1 MVFGLTALAWI
12 TRSEPFGGWSKWCD
26 LPGANDAS
34 VAFVGVLLLF
44 VLPDGSGR
52 EGEKGRLL
60 DWESAQKVPFGMLLL
75 FAGGICLAEGIRVS
89 GLSERAVGVLSGV
102 GTLPVLGMIV
112 VICLLMTFLTEVTS
126 NTASTLLMLPI
137 LGAVAVA
144 NGVDPKLL
152 MLPAALSASC
162 ALMLPVGT
170 APNAVV
176 FGTGFL
182 TVPRMARE
190 GLVLNLIRVVVI
202 ALYCWLLG

>member
-1 MVFGLTALAWI
+1 
-12 TRSEPFGGWSKWCD
+12 
-26 LPGANDAS
+26 
-34 VAFVGVLLLF
+34 
-44 VLPDGSGR
+44 
-52 EGEKGRLL
+52 
-60 DWESAQKVPFGMLLL
+60 
-75 FAGGICLAEGIRVS
+75 
-89 GLSERAVGVLSGV
+89 
-102 GTLPVLGMIV
+102 

-162 ALMLPVGT
+162 AFMLPVGT

-190 GLVLNLIRVVVI
+190 GLVLNLIGVVVI

>member
-1 MVFGLTALAWI
+1 
-12 TRSEPFGGWSKWCD
+12 
-26 LPGANDAS
+26 
-34 VAFVGVLLLF
+34 
-44 VLPDGSGR
+44 
-52 EGEKGRLL
+52 
-60 DWESAQKVPFGMLLL
+60 
-75 FAGGICLAEGIRVS
+75 VS

-162 ALMLPVGT
+162 AFMLPVGT

-190 GLVLNLIRVVVI
+190 GLVLNLIGVVVI